1 MPLASALALALG
13 ISTLPAAAGDSAAGR
28 VIAVYGDRN
37 STKLVI
43 EAREPL
49 VTGTNVYAGTDEVA
63 ATLGDLL
70 SKSGELLYYS
80 ASVPGKADLEVGDE
94 VVTARRRIAAPN
106 PLRLK
111 ITEAYTFEQK
121 RKGEVTAVQDGR
133 AMIDRGTLH
142 EVRERDLYRV
152 YGPDNRYKGL
162 LEVRGIGDLQSS
174 GLLYNALEDT
184 RREALAARPGDRVVF
199 VGQRKLFGLGLAGG
213 QAVGRADA
221 FGEYEKTAGGGLVWS
236 IIFRDGWGFE
246 VLFGE
251 YSRKLSRERSVRI
264 APNSPNGINERMQRS
279 ARFIAPVWL
288 KKSFFYPRVAS
299 PFAAAGV
306 ALFDGRIWYNREV
319 FDYPNP
325 YRTFSDEVQ
334 PKQIV
339 PVLGAGVE
347 LFPARFFRP
356 RFEVRWFDGPTL
368 VAGPETFAT
377 ESTFISFGFLTAW

>member
-49 VTGTNVYAGTDEVA
+49 VAGTNVYAGTDEVA

-70 SKSGELLYYS
+70 SKSGELLYYG

-121 RKGEVTAVQDGR
+121 REGEVTAVQDGR

-213 QAVGRADA
+213 QAAGRADA
-221 FGEYEKTAGGGLVWS
+221 FGEFEKTAGGGLVWS
-236 IIFRDGWGFE
+236 IIFRDG
-246 VLFGE
+246 
-251 YSRKLSRERSVRI
+251 
-264 APNSPNGINERMQRS
+264 
-279 ARFIAPVWL
+279 
-288 KKSFFYPRVAS
+288 
-299 PFAAAGV
+299 
-306 ALFDGRIWYNREV
+306 
-319 FDYPNP
+319 
-325 YRTFSDEVQ
+325 
-334 PKQIV
+334 
-339 PVLGAGVE
+339 
-347 LFPARFFRP
+347 
-356 RFEVRWFDGPTL
+356 
-368 VAGPETFAT
+368 
-377 ESTFISFGFLTAW
+377 

>member
-1 MPLASALALALG
+1 MLLTSALALAL
-13 ISTLPAAAGDSAAGR
+13 SFPALPAAAGDLAAGR

-43 EAREPL
+43 ETRESL
-49 VTGTNVYAGTDEVA
+49 VAGRNVYAGPDEVA
-63 ATLGDLL
+63 ATLGDVL
-70 SKSGELLYYS
+70 SRSGDLYYYS
-80 ASVPGKADLEVGDE
+80 ASVPGKADLKVGDE
-94 VVTARRRIAAPN
+94 VVTAQRRIATPN

-111 ITEAYTFEQK
+111 LSETYTFDQK

-152 YGPDNRYKGL
+152 YGPDTRYKGL
-162 LEVRGIGDLQSS
+162 LEIRGIGDLQSS

-184 RREALAARPGDRVVF
+184 RREALAVRPGDRVVF
-199 VGQRKLFGLGLAGG
+199 VGQRKLFGLGLVGG
-213 QAVGRADA
+213 QAARRTDA
-221 FGEYEKTAGGGLVWS
+221 FGAFETTAGGGLIWS

-264 APNSPNGINERMQRS
+264 SPNTQNGLDERMQRS

-299 PFAAAGV
+299 PFAAAGF
-306 ALFDGRIWYNREV
+306 ALFDGRVWYNREV
-319 FDYPNP
+319 FDFPNP

-334 PKQIV
+334 PKRIV
-339 PVLGAGVE
+339 PVLGAGIE

-377 ESTFISFGFLTAW
+377 ESTYISFGFLTAW